1 MEILIH
7 ITVWTHILLTIGN
20 KDTIMDLKFTTC
32 ENFMKLTQQRIGFAC
47 KYMHPD
53 QTQKKKILED
63 IQRPLNTRSTTV
75 QWLNRQTRDVAEERL
90 WDIMVHNIASYKR
103 LIEYVGSLP
112 KELRMVRL
120 GSDVLPVYT
129 EPTWCYYWRLP
140 MVRDYCEKHFAPVG
154 ETARALD
161 VRLSMHPGQF
171 TVLASDNSEI
181 VERSIEEFEYHTDVL
196 RWMGYGR
203 TFQDFKCNVHISG
216 RKGPAGIK
224 AVLPRLSKEARN
236 CITIENDENKW
247 GLDASLELA
256 DDVALVLDIHHHWCR
271 EGEYIQPTDDRFARV
286 IDSWRGV
293 RPVIHY
299 SYSRNEHLPE
309 GFAHNEMPDMPTLL
323 ETGYKKAKL
332 RAHSDYYPNNAVND
346 YALSFLPYADIMCE
360 SKAKNLASIDLY
372 KYWVG
377 ESYEN
382 NRYKTKLTA

>member
-1 MEILIH
+1 
-7 ITVWTHILLTIGN
+7 
-20 KDTIMDLKFTTC
+20 MDLKFTTA
-32 ENFMKLTQQRIGFAC
+32 EDFMKAQTKRIGFAC

-53 QTQKKKILED
+53 QTQKKKVLEE

-112 KELRMVRL
+112 TELRMVRL

-129 EPTWCYYWRLP
+129 QRDWCYYWKRP
-140 MVRDYCEKHFAPVG
+140 DVVAYAEREFAKVG

-171 TVLASDNSEI
+171 TVLASDNEEI

-196 RWMGYGR
+196 RYMGYGQSY
-203 TFQDFKCNVHISG
+203 QDFKCNVHISG
-216 RKGPAGIK
+216 RKGPQGIIDALK
-224 AVLPRLSKEARN
+224 RLSPEARN
-236 CITIENDENKW
+236 TITIENDENKW
-247 GLDASLELA
+247 GLEHSLELA
-256 DDVALVLDIHHHWCR
+256 DHCALVLDIHHHWCR

-299 SYSRNEHLPE
+299 SYSRNEALPE
-309 GFAHNEMPDMPTLL
+309 GFTHNTMPDFPALL
-323 ETGYKKAKL
+323 EAGHKKGKL
-332 RAHSDYYPNNAVND
+332 RAHSDYYPNNVVND

-360 SKAKNLASIDLY
+360 SKCKNLASIALY
-372 KYWVG
+372 KYSM
-377 ESYEN
+377 EKN
-382 NRYKTKLTA
+382 NELSKQNVRQKQAEPDPIII

>member
-1 MEILIH
+1 
-7 ITVWTHILLTIGN
+7 
-20 KDTIMDLKFTTC
+20 MDLKFTTAGDYL
-32 ENFMKLTQQRIGFAC
+32 KQTQKRIGFAC

-53 QTQKKKILED
+53 QSRKKKLLEE

-112 KELRMVRL
+112 PELRMVRL

-129 EPTWCYYWRLP
+129 QCDWSYYWQRP
-140 MVRDYCEKHFAPVG
+140 DVVAYCEREFAKVG

-171 TVLASDNSEI
+171 TVLASDNEEI

-203 TFQDFKCNVHISG
+203 TYQDFKCNVHISG
-216 RKGPAGIK
+216 RKGPQGIIDALK
-224 AVLPRLSKEARN
+224 RLSPEARN
-236 CITIENDENKW
+236 TITIENDENKW
-247 GLDASLELA
+247 GLEHSLELA
-256 DDVALVLDIHHHWCR
+256 DHCALVLDIHHHWCR
-271 EGEYIQPTDDRFARV
+271 EGEYIQPTDDRFDRI

-299 SYSRNEHLPE
+299 SYSRDEHLPE
-309 GFAHNEMPDMPTLL
+309 GFAHDTMPDMPTLL
-323 ETGYKKAKL
+323 EAGYKKAKL
-332 RAHSDYYPNNAVND
+332 RAHSDYYPNQLVND
-346 YALSFLPYADIMCE
+346 WALSFLDYADIMCE
-360 SKAKNLASIDLY
+360 SKCKNLASIDLDKY
-372 KYWVG
+372 K
-377 ESYEN
+377 EELEHYELFEQN
-382 NRYKTKLTA
+382 VREQVKGPDPIII